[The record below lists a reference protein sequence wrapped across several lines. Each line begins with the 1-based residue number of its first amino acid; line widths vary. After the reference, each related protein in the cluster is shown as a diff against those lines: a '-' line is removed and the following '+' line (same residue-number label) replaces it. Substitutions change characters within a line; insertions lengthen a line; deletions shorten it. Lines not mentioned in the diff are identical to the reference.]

1 MGFTEDHPAVARVRS
16 RLWPSLITALV
27 ALAAAGT
34 APLAATDNPPGGAPD
49 AVAAECETETQ
60 QAIGPEQ
67 TQPQEDDCEHDADGE
82 QDAEPVAPADSQT
95 DETPDGGDP
104 SKAQPEPDPGK
115 SLPAA
120 QPTGAEEPPAPAPA
134 APATDPAHSAAP
146 AVQAPETDTGAQEPP
161 AGPSGAPTPSAA
173 EAAPA
178 AEQRRRSAQAPRSAR
193 RERRAA
199 ADRGRT
205 KSREQV
211 YFPPVSIDWLSLTP
225 LAPPA
230 FGSGEATRF
239 PGPLFLLPIYQAA
252 SVQYGIPWEVLAAI
266 NEIET
271 GFGSNV
277 GVSSAGALGWM
288 QFMPATWSAFGVDA
302 NRDGQKNPHDPV
314 DAIFSAARYLRASGA
329 AADLPRAIFAYNHAN
344 WYVERVLA
352 RAKAIGD
359 LPEDLLATLVA
370 EGRER
375 ADVIRRFTGS
385 PGLLDPAH
393 RPRTIGRILLLDD
406 ERLRDLVLADERV
419 EVYGCGR
426 EDIASGVVDRRVL
439 ETLAYLSSR
448 GLRPAVTSLR
458 CGHGYYTSAGSVSEH
473 SHGAAMDIARINGT
487 PILGHQGEGSV
498 TDETIRA
505 LLELRGGL
513 RPHQIISLMSFTG
526 ASNAF
531 AMADHDDHIHVG
543 FAPLRKLR
551 ESR

>member
-1 MGFTEDHPAVARVRS
+1 MGFSEDHPAVARVRS

-34 APLAATDNPPGGAPD
+34 APLAATDNPPGGAPG
-49 AVAAECETETQ
+49 AVTAECETETHE
-60 QAIGPEQ
+60 AVEPEE

-82 QDAEPVAPADSQT
+82 QDAEPAATDSQS

-104 SKAQPEPDPGK
+104 SKAHVEPDPGEGPP
-115 SLPAA
+115 SA
-120 QPTGAEEPPAPAPA
+120 QPSGAEERPA
-134 APATDPAHSAAP
+134 ADPDPANSAAQ
-146 AVQAPETDTGAQEPP
+146 AVQAPDTATRSGAQEPP
-161 AGPSGAPTPSAA
+161 SDPSGATTPVTAQ
-173 EAAPA
+173 AAPA
-178 AEQRRRSAQAPRSAR
+178 AEQRRRSAKAPRSAR
-193 RERRAA
+193 RARRAA

-205 KSREQV
+205 KSRAQV

-271 GFGSNV
+271 GFGSNA

-329 AADLPRAIFAYNHAN
+329 RRDLPRAIFAYNHAN

-370 EGRER
+370 EGREG
-375 ADVIRRFTGS
+375 ANAIRRFTGS

-406 ERLRDLVLADERV
+406 ERLRDLVLADDRV

-426 EDIASGVVDRRVL
+426 EDIAAGVVDRRVL
-439 ETLAYLSSR
+439 ETLAHLSSR

-526 ASNAF
+526 APNAF
-531 AMADHDDHIHVG
+531 AMADHADHIHVG